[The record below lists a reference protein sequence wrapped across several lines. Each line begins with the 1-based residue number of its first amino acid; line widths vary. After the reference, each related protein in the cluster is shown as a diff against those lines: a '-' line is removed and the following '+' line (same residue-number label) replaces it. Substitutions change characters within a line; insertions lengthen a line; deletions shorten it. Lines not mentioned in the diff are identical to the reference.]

1 MREKEKGESQ
11 DERRV
16 HVPPVLE
23 GRLRIRLPG
32 VKGPQS
38 EARWSLVMNDASTS
52 LRVLEGRLRIRLP
65 QVKGS
70 ESEARWVET
79 RLQEIEGVNR
89 ASANPLTGSVL
100 VVFDTRQIATHE
112 IVAALCSWGYLG
124 EQRHSDG
131 RVAPGDGLRE
141 TSRHDGARAPAASR
155 RPHLKF

>member
-112 IVAALCSWGYLG
+112 IVAALCPWDKLTAQPPSDYL
-124 EQRHSDG
+124 
-131 RVAPGDGLRE
+131 VALCHALRCL
-141 TSRHDGARAPAASR
+141 RPRATTEIALGP
-155 RPHLKF
+155 